1 MRIFCA
7 FSRKNDRTNV
17 AIRETVWYNTT
28 EPTGFAAEE
37 RGNHMAK
44 LTKMQQKIYDYIAE
58 TTRQQGYPPS
68 VREIGEAVGLRSPST
83 VHFHLK
89 HMEELGVLTKGAGKG
104 RALTLA
110 PLDGASSTAPAA
122 PAPAPEPEVPAGR
135 VPIVGTVAAG
145 SPILAQECIEDYL
158 TFDTNGREG
167 EYFALRVRGESMLNA
182 GILPGDL
189 VVVHQQPVAHNGE
202 IVVALLGDE
211 ATVKRLSRRNGEVW
225 LLPENEAYSP
235 IDGREASI
243 LGKVTAVVRQ
253 Y

>member
-1 MRIFCA
+1 
-7 FSRKNDRTNV
+7 
-17 AIRETVWYNTT
+17 
-28 EPTGFAAEE
+28 
-37 RGNHMAK
+37 MAK

-58 TTRQQGYPPS
+58 TTQQQGYPPS

-110 PLDGASSTAPAA
+110 AAAA
-122 PAPAPEPEVPAGR
+122 PVPEQPEAPVGR

-145 SPILAQECIEDYL
+145 TPILAQECIEDYL

>member
-1 MRIFCA
+1 
-7 FSRKNDRTNV
+7 
-17 AIRETVWYNTT
+17 
-28 EPTGFAAEE
+28 
-37 RGNHMAK
+37 MAK

-110 PLDGASSTAPAA
+110 PLDGASSAATAAA
-122 PAPAPEPEVPAGR
+122 EPAPEPETPAGR

-158 TFDTNGREG
+158 TFDTGGRPG
-167 EYFALRVRGESMLNA
+167 EFFALRVRGESMINA

-189 VVVHQQPVAHNGE
+189 VVVHQQKTANNGE
-202 IVVALLGDE
+202 IVVALLGEE
-211 ATVKRLSRRNGEVW
+211 ATVKRLQRRGGEVW
-225 LLPENEAYSP
+225 LLPENENYQP
-235 IDGREASI
+235 IDGREAV
-243 LGKVTAVVRQ
+243 LMGRVDAVVRR